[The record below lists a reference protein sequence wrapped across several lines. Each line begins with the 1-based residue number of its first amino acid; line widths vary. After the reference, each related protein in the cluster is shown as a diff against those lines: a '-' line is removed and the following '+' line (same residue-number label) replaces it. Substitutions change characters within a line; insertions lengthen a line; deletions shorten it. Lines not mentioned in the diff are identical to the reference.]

1 MNGGTRTVEIL
12 PQWTKLAYLVYLKKN
27 FSTTKDSVGKNLY
40 CLKIFIEI
48 PMEDWEPCD
57 EMKVAKLNL
66 SLYGTKDAAQN
77 WTEEYKKK
85 LVDLGFAAGVATPCH
100 FLHSET

>member
-12 PQWTKLAYLVYLKKN
+12 PQWTKLAYLVYLKIF

-48 PMEDWEPCD
+48 P
-57 EMKVAKLNL
+57 KFQVKTFYVAISTYMLTLCIAFN
-66 SLYGTKDAAQN
+66 YQQ
-77 WTEEYKKK
+77 
-85 LVDLGFAAGVATPCH
+85 LVLLLGKEIKIKPKASRISVTILGDF
-100 FLHSET
+100 